1 MGRRCLLNI
10 TSLLKGT
17 INMREVEV
25 LVRVHDDFKKA
36 QRLLKR
42 HAKFEKKVEIH
53 DVYLMDP
60 LRKGLSPDEK
70 GGLTEALR
78 VRKMDDGDF
87 LTHKIDHFNKL
98 GEWTHSDE
106 QEVGIA
112 SAPEM
117 LVTFKRLGFLR
128 LVTVDMERLYFKT
141 PIYTIT
147 LECVQGLGLFLE
159 VEAHPTEGREV
170 PVVREEIKRFIK
182 SLGFNTSEDVGI
194 GKPELLLKKR
204 MAEQK
209 QK

>member
-1 MGRRCLLNI
+1 
-10 TSLLKGT
+10 
-17 INMREVEV
+17 MREVEV

-36 QRLLKR
+36 RRLLEH

-60 LRKGLSPDEK
+60 LRENLLPNEE

-87 LTHKIDHFNKL
+87 LTHKIDHFNKS

-117 LVTFKRLGFLR
+117 LVAFKRLGFRR

-141 PIYTIT
+141 PKYTIT

-159 VEAHPTEGREV
+159 VEAHPAEDREV

-182 SLGFNTSEDVGI
+182 SLGFNTSKDVGI
-194 GKPELLLKKR
+194 GKPELLLRKKR
-204 MAEQK
+204 TK
-209 QK
+209 QR